1 MRNNTKNDKAIP
13 NRKEILFVDYLKA
26 LGLLLIILAH
36 TCDNQI
42 IMNLRIFDV
51 PLMVILSGF
60 LAYDSYKRSVA
71 KGESIVS
78 YYKKRVVRLL
88 VPTWIFLTFYFLIV
102 AIISIHVG
110 FPYNLENIVRSYL
123 LLDGI
128 GYVWIIRI
136 YLICALIT
144 PFAVWIID
152 KIKRKYF
159 LYIAFVALYVAH
171 EMLAH
176 FGVYG
181 LNVLLEFVLAY
192 AIPYGIVYFLGLLSN
207 RSKYRH
213 YDFVVSG
220 IFLVVFVVMLGINN
234 INNGGFV
241 SMQSAKYPPTLYY
254 LSYSLFVGFLLM
266 GVLKGLKLKAN
277 VVIGF
282 FSRSSLWIYLWHILV
297 LLVVGKLHIPFWPV
311 NYILVVV
318 GASLITCLQNKVVD
332 YLGKKKMGSERIL
345 KVFRG

>member
-1 MRNNTKNDKAIP
+1 MNKSTRNERAIV
-13 NRKEILFVDYLKA
+13 NKKEIVFVDYLKA
-26 LGLLLIILAH
+26 LGLLLIVLAH

-88 VPTWIFLTFYFLIV
+88 VPTWIFLTFYFLVV
-102 AIISIHVG
+102 AIISIHGG
-110 FPYNLENIVRSYL
+110 FPYSMEKVVRSYL
-123 LLDGI
+123 LMDGI
-128 GYVWIIRI
+128 GYVWIIRV

-144 PFAVWIID
+144 PFAVWIMD

-171 EMLAH
+171 EILAY

-192 AIPYGIVYFLGLLSN
+192 TIPYGIVYSLGLLSN
-207 RSKYRH
+207 RSKYRY

-220 IFLVVFVVMLGINN
+220 IFLVVFVVILSINN

-241 SMQSAKYPPTLYY
+241 SM
-254 LSYSLFVGFLLM
+254 
-266 GVLKGLKLKAN
+266 
-277 VVIGF
+277 
-282 FSRSSLWIYLWHILV
+282 
-297 LLVVGKLHIPFWPV
+297 
-311 NYILVVV
+311 
-318 GASLITCLQNKVVD
+318 
-332 YLGKKKMGSERIL
+332 
-345 KVFRG
+345 